1 MSYPARYIRL
11 CNLLTY
17 ISLLC
22 SLLAVFAAREYRSWE
37 AAGLLLA
44 VSALADTFDGKFA
57 LLFQRTENESEF
69 GAQLD
74 SLVDA
79 VSFGIVPVVCLQSL
93 VQFDSASARFES
105 LVAAFV
111 YVLCAVTRLG
121 YYNLHHHAQPG
132 FIGLPT
138 TLAALLWS
146 TLFLTHPSAIPVALI
161 SVLVGGA
168 MVSPLTVSRP
178 RGIAMGAYMLW
189 FLVVFISYTYRFV
202 AGIY

>member
-1 MSYPARYIRL
+1 
-11 CNLLTY
+11 LLTY

-93 VQFDSASARFES
+93 VQFDSASARFEL

>member
-1 MSYPARYIRL
+1 
-11 CNLLTY
+11 LLTY

-93 VQFDSASARFES
+93 VQFDSASARFEL

-121 YYNLHHHAQPG
+121 YYNLHHHAQSG

-161 SVLVGGA
+161 SVLVGVA
-168 MVSPLTVSRP
+168 MVSSLPVSRP
-178 RGIAMGAYMLW
+178 RGMAMGAYMLW

>member
-1 MSYPARYIRL
+1 MKS
-11 CNLLTY
+11 
-17 ISLLC
+17 
-22 SLLAVFAAREYRSWE
+22 FAI
-37 AAGLLLA
+37 AAALA

-57 LLFQRTENESEF
+57 RLFQRTGNESEF

-79 VSFGIVPVVCLQSL
+79 VSFGIVPVICLQSL
-93 VQFDSASARFES
+93 VQFNSASARFAL

-121 YYNLHHHAQPG
+121 YYNLHHDAQSG

-161 SVLVGGA
+161 SVLVGVA
-168 MVSPLTVSRP
+168 MVSSLPVSRP
-178 RGIAMGAYMLW
+178 RGMAMGAYMLW
-189 FLVVFISYTYRFV
+189 FLVVFISYTYRLV
-202 AGIY
+202 SGVY

>member
-1 MSYPARYIRL
+1 
-11 CNLLTY
+11 LLTY

-93 VQFDSASARFES
+93 VQFDSASARFEL

-121 YYNLHHHAQPG
+121 YYNLHHHAQSG

-189 FLVVFISYTYRFV
+189 FLVVFISYTYRFF

>member
-1 MSYPARYIRL
+1 
-11 CNLLTY
+11 LLTY

-79 VSFGIVPVVCLQSL
+79 VSFGIGPVVCLQSL
-93 VQFDSASARFES
+93 VQFDSASARFEL

-121 YYNLHHHAQPG
+121 YYNLHHHAQSG

>member
-57 LLFQRTENESEF
+57 LLFQRTANESEF

-79 VSFGIVPVVCLQSL
+79 VPFGIVPVV
-93 VQFDSASARFES
+93 
-105 LVAAFV
+105 
-111 YVLCAVTRLG
+111 
-121 YYNLHHHAQPG
+121 
-132 FIGLPT
+132 
-138 TLAALLWS
+138 
-146 TLFLTHPSAIPVALI
+146 
-161 SVLVGGA
+161 
-168 MVSPLTVSRP
+168 
-178 RGIAMGAYMLW
+178 
-189 FLVVFISYTYRFV
+189 
-202 AGIY
+202 

>member
-1 MSYPARYIRL
+1 MSCPARYIRI

-17 ISLLC
+17 VSLSC
-22 SLLAVFAAREYRSWE
+22 SLMAVFAAREYGSWE
-37 AAGLLLA
+37 TAGLLLA

-57 LLFQRTENESEF
+57 RLFPRNENEKAF

-74 SLVDA
+74 SLVDTVA
-79 VSFGIVPVVCLQSL
+79 FGIAPVICLESL
-93 VQFDSASARFES
+93 VQFQSTSARAAW
-105 LVAAFV
+105 LAAAFV

-121 YYNLHHHAQPG
+121 FYNIHNHVESG

-146 TLFLTHPSAIPVALI
+146 TLFLTHPTVTSAALI
-161 SVLVGGA
+161 LAVLGVA
-168 MVSPLTVSRP
+168 MVSPLPIARP

-189 FLVVFISYTYRFV
+189 FLVVFASYALRL
-202 AGIY
+202 AGGIY

>member
-93 VQFDSASARFES
+93 VQFDSASARFEL

-121 YYNLHHHAQPG
+121 YYNLHHHEQSG
-132 FIGLPT
+132 LIGLPT
-138 TLAALLWS
+138 TLSGLLCS
-146 TLFLTHPSAIPVALI
+146 TLFL
-161 SVLVGGA
+161 
-168 MVSPLTVSRP
+168 
-178 RGIAMGAYMLW
+178 
-189 FLVVFISYTYRFV
+189 
-202 AGIY
+202 

>member
-1 MSYPARYIRL
+1 M
-11 CNLLTY
+11 LTY

-93 VQFDSASARFES
+93 VQFDSASARFEL

-121 YYNLHHHAQPG
+121 YYNLHHHAQSG

>member
-1 MSYPARYIRL
+1 
-11 CNLLTY
+11 LLTY

-93 VQFDSASARFES
+93 VQFDSASARFEL

-189 FLVVFISYTYRFV
+189 FLVVFISYTYRFF

>member
-1 MSYPARYIRL
+1 
-11 CNLLTY
+11 LLTY

-93 VQFDSASARFES
+93 VQFDSASARFEL

-168 MVSPLTVSRP
+168 MVSPLPVSRP